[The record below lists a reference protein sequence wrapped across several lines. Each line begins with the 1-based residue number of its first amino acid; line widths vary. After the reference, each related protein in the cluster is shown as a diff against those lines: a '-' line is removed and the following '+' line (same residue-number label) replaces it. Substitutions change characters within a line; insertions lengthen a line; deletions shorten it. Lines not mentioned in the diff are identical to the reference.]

1 VVANRRGPCR
11 YAARPLT
18 SSGMDPRLRRLVLI
32 GAGRAHLHLL
42 RALSRP
48 LVRGLELV
56 LVTTDRVQYD
66 AAMTS
71 GILRGAYDESE
82 ARIDVVALAERAG
95 ARIVNAGADRF
106 EPHSHV
112 VHAGSERIAFDLCS
126 IDEVG
131 PPLGSELPG
140 IVEHAIPLRPASILL
155 EVRGIIEARLADG
168 PDPVRCTVVGGGSI
182 GVETAFAL
190 QRLLR
195 ARRGRGVVTIVDA
208 ASHVLGDLA
217 PCRESAHR
225 ALERHGVC
233 FVLGT
238 RAVGVRPEGVMLASG
253 AVLPSEL
260 VVWATGG
267 AAPRLIAES
276 GLPHDAHGRLL
287 VDARLRA
294 RSGAPVWAAGDCA
307 SVETSAA
314 IDPRRHGEILAREI
328 RAHLGA
334 PRRRVATPRVLP
346 ACLLDTGDGR
356 AIVRWGPVI
365 AHARLAGWLK
375 RRIDRRFVARLGSE

>member
-1 VVANRRGPCR
+1 
-11 YAARPLT
+11 
-18 SSGMDPRLRRLVLI
+18 MDPRLRRLVLI

-56 LVTTDRVQYD
+56 LVTSDRVQYD

-82 ARIDVVALAERAG
+82 ARIDVAALAARAG
-95 ARIVNAGADRF
+95 ARIVDAAADRF
-106 EPHSHV
+106 EPDTHV

-131 PPLGSELPG
+131 APLGSQLPG
-140 IVEHAIPLRPASILL
+140 IVEHAIPLRPASILP
-155 EVRGIIEARLADG
+155 EVRGVIEARIADG
-168 PDPVRCTVVGGGSI
+168 PDPVRCTIVGGGSV

-208 ASHVLGDLA
+208 APHVLGDLA
-217 PCRESAHR
+217 PCRESTHR
-225 ALERHGVC
+225 ALEGQGIC

-238 RAVGVRPEGVMLASG
+238 RAVGVRSEGVVLASG

-276 GLPHDAHGRLL
+276 DLPHDAHGRLL

-294 RSGAPVWAAGDCA
+294 RSGTPIWAAGDCA
-307 SVETSAA
+307 SIEASAA

-334 PRRRVATPRVLP
+334 SHARFTTLRVRPP
-346 ACLLDTGDGR
+346 CLLDTADGR
-356 AIVRWGPVI
+356 AIVRWGPI
-365 AHARLAGWLK
+365 DAHARLAGWLK
-375 RRIDRRFVARLGSE
+375 RRLDRRFVAKLASG